1 MYVTSKVNR
10 VYCIQ
15 LETTTFNVGYQMRNG
30 FVLDRVS
37 EYFQSSDSK
46 SCLVLRRI
54 RCTVH
59 STGDQ
64 WDTAVLILYVLCACY
79 SVGWGME
86 QGMAEIQLMKDRLSA
101 SRRFSGSASEW
112 LLPLHSSVASSDQR
126 RVFQRPP
133 SGNRKVGVT
142 LNSWT
147 DRFKQIFSKQI
158 ETKVL

>member
-1 MYVTSKVNR
+1 
-10 VYCIQ
+10 
-15 LETTTFNVGYQMRNG
+15 
-30 FVLDRVS
+30 
-37 EYFQSSDSK
+37 
-46 SCLVLRRI
+46 
-54 RCTVH
+54 
-59 STGDQ
+59 
-64 WDTAVLILYVLCACY
+64 
-79 SVGWGME
+79 ME

-147 DRFKQIFSKQI
+147 DRFEQIYSKRI
-158 ETKVL
+158 ETKVLWARVGLDLVLAFYGGDREGSW

>member
-1 MYVTSKVNR
+1 
-10 VYCIQ
+10 
-15 LETTTFNVGYQMRNG
+15 
-30 FVLDRVS
+30 
-37 EYFQSSDSK
+37 
-46 SCLVLRRI
+46 
-54 RCTVH
+54 
-59 STGDQ
+59 
-64 WDTAVLILYVLCACY
+64 VLILCVLCACY

-147 DRFKQIFSKQI
+147 DGFKQIFSKQI